1 MVQPQY
7 SPQEALERVKL
18 MMKYDTSKTL
28 NENREIITEQASTP
42 GGIPQKAVDK
52 IIEFSNQNKKNKRLF
67 NTSKLTFEQSQEID
81 KEFGTGTYNK
91 FLNNGGEDI
100 LNNVENPQE
109 QNKTLPEIPLPNG
122 VSQEAI
128 DKIIAISKKNKESFR
143 GSYLFPPQQQAIDAE
158 FGTGTYIK
166 FFENGGE
173 EVLKGEKIFKKQTK
187 PEESEPSQSPYSKF
201 PCVKKHRKAV
211 KGKDVD
217 GNDIYTINGVVYYG
231 NGRKRLSNG
240 TMANYTCNDPEFKG
254 KSKPVAIPDEL
265 IDAEGV
271 MKFQD
276 WLDTNAA
283 GWATG
288 YKDGIIKKG
297 ENGGGY
303 GKFGPRTQKA
313 WNNPT
318 YKDGYLKS
326 LQTPTESTPIEDT
339 DSVEI
344 EDKDPNKL

>member
-7 SPQEALERVKL
+7 NPQEALERVKL

-28 NENREIITEQASTP
+28 NENREIITEQDRTPEQDIALKIYNATIGAGLGTNEKELENAISLIKNPQQLKQVDDFFRKTGRNIRTNFGIDDVINDELGVGDRNTYINIEKLFKNAGITFTP
-42 GGIPQKAVDK
+42 GKYDYADYKGGLKINIP
-52 IIEFSNQNKKNKRLF
+52 
-67 NTSKLTFEQSQEID
+67 TS
-81 KEFGTGTYNK
+81 
-91 FLNNGGEDI
+91 
-100 LNNVENPQE
+100 P
-109 QNKTLPEIPLPNG
+109 
-122 VSQEAI
+122 
-128 DKIIAISKKNKESFR
+128 
-143 GSYLFPPQQQAIDAE
+143 
-158 FGTGTYIK
+158 
-166 FFENGGE
+166 
-173 EVLKGEKIFKKQTK
+173 
-187 PEESEPSQSPYSKF
+187 ESESDDTTSQSPYSKF
-201 PCVKKHRKAV
+201 KCVTKHRKAV
-211 KGKDVD
+211 KGKDVG

-254 KSKPVAIPDEL
+254 KSKPVEIPETL
-265 IDAEGV
+265 KDAEGV
-271 MKFQD
+271 MRFQD
-276 WLDTNAA
+276 WLDNNAA

-326 LQTPTESTPIEDT
+326 LQTPTATIPDNTEGLADETEANLDQSF
-339 DSVEI
+339 S
-344 EDKDPNKL
+344 

>member
-7 SPQEALERVKL
+7 NPQEALERVKL

-28 NENREIITEQASTP
+28 NENRDII
-42 GGIPQKAVDK
+42 
-52 IIEFSNQNKKNKRLF
+52 
-67 NTSKLTFEQSQEID
+67 FEQESTSTEEKIAELFYDDGASGPGTNPD
-81 KEFGTGTYNK
+81 KMF
-91 FLNNGGEDI
+91 
-100 LNNVENPQE
+100 
-109 QNKTLPEIPLPNG
+109 
-122 VSQEAI
+122 EAI
-128 DKIIAISKKNKESFR
+128 KQINNKDLFWKVNNLVRIKSGMDIAGVINDEYGIRNAQDVKNITDHLKSIGVNATYELSSSNSMKPNSFKITTT
-143 GSYLFPPQQQAIDAE
+143 P
-158 FGTGTYIK
+158 
-166 FFENGGE
+166 
-173 EVLKGEKIFKKQTK
+173 K
-187 PEESEPSQSPYSKF
+187 PDESEPSQSPYSKF
-201 PCVKKHRKAV
+201 PCVEKHSKAV
-211 KGKDVD
+211 KGKDVG

-254 KSKPVAIPDEL
+254 KSKPVEIPETL
-265 IDAEGV
+265 KDAEGV
-271 MKFQD
+271 MRFQD
-276 WLDTNAA
+276 WLDNNAA

>member
-28 NENREIITEQASTP
+28 NENREII
-42 GGIPQKAVDK
+42 
-52 IIEFSNQNKKNKRLF
+52 
-67 NTSKLTFEQSQEID
+67 FEQDTTGADVGEI
-81 KEFGTGTYNK
+81 ERELNK
-91 FLNNGGEDI
+91 FNSDEQKIVDIIINNYKDMSSFQNFLNTYKTNTGKDFSIDVARALSPSQDKTEWDNLKKHLATFGITLE
-100 LNNVENPQE
+100 PSPFKSG
-109 QNKTLPEIPLPNG
+109 NKPS
-122 VSQEAI
+122 V
-128 DKIIAISKKNKESFR
+128 
-143 GSYLFPPQQQAIDAE
+143 LFSGLI
-158 FGTGTYIK
+158 
-166 FFENGGE
+166 
-173 EVLKGEKIFKKQTK
+173 TK

-231 NGRKRLSNG
+231 NGRKRLTNG
-240 TMANYTCNDPEFKG
+240 TMSNYTCNDPEFKG
-254 KSKPVAIPDEL
+254 KSKPVEIPEVL
-265 IDAEGV
+265 KDAEGV

-326 LQTPTESTPIEDT
+326 LQTPTESTPTEDPN
-339 DSVEI
+339 VEDV
-344 EDKDPNKL
+344 EPKDPNEQ

>member
-28 NENREIITEQASTP
+28 NENREII
-42 GGIPQKAVDK
+42 
-52 IIEFSNQNKKNKRLF
+52 
-67 NTSKLTFEQSQEID
+67 FEQSQSCSPAISDTELDRIVNEVWQTLDFMGTRFIQAVYVEERASKVYNNINSLIGKKYFDDISKECVSAKAEFLERFKAKSNQGDLIFGSTESDIIKVID
-81 KEFGTGTYNK
+81 KALSQRGVKNTARAQKY
-91 FLNNGGEDI
+91 LNA
-100 LNNVENPQE
+100 
-109 QNKTLPEIPLPNG
+109 T
-122 VSQEAI
+122 
-128 DKIIAISKKNKESFR
+128 KKLLTNKED
-143 GSYLFPPQQQAIDAE
+143 GSNDTPTPTTD
-158 FGTGTYIK
+158 
-166 FFENGGE
+166 
-173 EVLKGEKIFKKQTK
+173 
-187 PEESEPSQSPYSKF
+187 PYSKF
-201 PCVKKHRKAV
+201 QCVIKHRKAV
-211 KGKDVD
+211 KGKDVN

-254 KSKPVAIPDEL
+254 KSKPVAIPNEL
-265 IDAEGV
+265 KDAEGV

-326 LQTPTESTPIEDT
+326 LQTPTATTPDNTEGLADET
-339 DSVEI
+339 EANSDQ
-344 EDKDPNKL
+344 PF

>member
-28 NENREIITEQASTP
+28 NENREIIFEQEIP
-42 GGIPQKAVDK
+42 GGISQQAYDK
-52 IIEFSNQNKKNKRLF
+52 IMALRAKNKETGRGSFLF
-67 NTSKLTFEQSQEID
+67 PAQQTEVNN
-81 KEFGTGTYNK
+81 EFGADTYDK
-91 FLNNGGEDI
+91 FFRNGGEEI
-100 LNNVENPQE
+100 LMNPPEQE
-109 QNKTLPEIPLPNG
+109 QNETLPEIPLPNG
-122 VSQEAI
+122 VSQKAI

-187 PEESEPSQSPYSKF
+187 PEEPSQSPYSKF
-201 PCVKKHRKAV
+201 QCVIKHRKAV

-217 GNDIYTINGVVYYG
+217 GNDIYTINGVVYYA

-254 KSKPVAIPDEL
+254 KSKPVEIPKVL
-265 IDAEGV
+265 KDAEGV

-276 WLDTNAA
+276 WLDVNAK
-283 GWATG
+283 GWAKDYTG
-288 YKDGIIKKG
+288 GIINQGK
-297 ENGGGY
+297 NGGGY
-303 GKFGPRTQKA
+303 GKFGPRTSAA
-313 WNNPT
+313 WKNPT